1 MVKDGIEESLVLKY
15 KASAALG
22 KKSKQKT
29 EISKDV
35 SAFANA
41 TGGQLIYGIAEK
53 GRKAVELYQG
63 AVIMTHRDRPRDPS
77 DGAEGLADG
86 PLRLRPTLLAEN
98 LGKPSL

>member
-53 GRKAVELYQG
+53 GRKAVELDDG
-63 AVIMTHRDRPRDPS
+63 VDP
-77 DGAEGLADG
+77 AEISK
-86 PLRLRPTLLAEN
+86 E
-98 LGKPSL
+98 

>member
-1 MVKDGIEESLVLKY
+1 MGSRNRSFSSTKHLRHSE
-15 KASAALG
+15 

-53 GRKAVELYQG
+53 GRKAVELDDG
-63 AVIMTHRDRPRDPS
+63 VDP
-77 DGAEGLADG
+77 AEISK
-86 PLRLRPTLLAEN
+86 E
-98 LGKPSL
+98 